1 MEHNI
6 QYILQ
11 KVLKLESLYEQIFG
25 RKGMG
30 EFMRLVWH
38 NIKYELGNDP
48 SFANLSWRLMIE
60 EMMVYMVALKGKTG
74 YDRVTKNPQYE
85 NLIKKENVIICEYE
99 DFEKCYKKFLEILRD
114 YFEKNDYKEEIFKG

>member
-38 NIKYELGNDP
+38 NIKYELGNG
-48 SFANLSWRLMIE
+48 I
-60 EMMVYMVALKGKTG
+60 YG
-74 YDRVTKNPQYE
+74 
-85 NLIKKENVIICEYE
+85 C
-99 DFEKCYKKFLEILRD
+99 
-114 YFEKNDYKEEIFKG
+114 FKR